1 MRHLKVLTL
10 LLRGGVFGVVK
21 CRVTNVD
28 IASFRQ
34 NDNFGACN
42 ARVVDFLVA
51 GLDSDTQAVIAAQ
64 CRWVA
69 TVAARASWSLF
80 LTKFSVLK
88 CGAV

>member
-1 MRHLKVLTL
+1 M
-10 LLRGGVFGVVK
+10 FGVVK